1 MIGLCIAIVV
11 APALNALTLGDD
23 VAAGFGVRTG
33 VLRMV
38 AALGAVLLCGAAT
51 ALAGPILGSAEHQ

>member
-11 APALNALTLGDD
+11 APALNALALGDD
-23 VAAGFGVRTG
+23 VAAGLGVRTG

-38 AALGAVLLCGAAT
+38 AALGAVLLCGTAT